1 MAMVAHLNEAFQ
13 LEPCGEGTFRARSLA
28 DVGEGDVVFGG
39 QFVAQ
44 MLLAGATV
52 DPAKTVKSVQALIG
66 RPAVRREP
74 YLIEVEQMHGGRA
87 FSTAVVT
94 ARQDQR
100 LCARALVL
108 LHAPE
113 PDVIRHARPVPD
125 VPGPDEAVPYDGYR
139 TGEDARPLGGREQRI
154 VGGVDPISG
163 ATVAPPLLRIWARM
177 ADGGPD
183 PLHAQAF
190 IAFESAGPNIA
201 TAMLPHAGVGT
212 SSAHGSISTGIMTH
226 TVTFQEPSR
235 SSDWHLLEITS
246 PYAGNG
252 RSFGRGD
259 VFLEDGMLVASWTQ
273 DSIIREFPKDVSGF
287 QGRTVL

>member
-1 MAMVAHLNEAFQ
+1 METVAHLNDAFR
-13 LEPCGEGTFRARSLA
+13 LEPAGEATFRARSLA

-87 FSTAVVT
+87 FASAVVT
-94 ARQDQR
+94 ARQDDR

-113 PDVIRHARPVPD
+113 RDVIRHAAPAPN
-125 VPGPDEAVPYDGYR
+125 VPGPDEAVPYDGYHL
-139 TGEDARPLGGREQRI
+139 GDDALVLGGREQRI
-154 VGGVDPISG
+154 VGGLDPISG
-163 ATVAPPLLRIWARM
+163 STVAPPLLRIWARM
-177 ADGGPD
+177 AGAGAD
-183 PLHAQAF
+183 PLHAKAF

-226 TVTFQEPSR
+226 TVTFHEPSR
-235 SSDWHLLEITS
+235 ASNWHLLEITS
-246 PYAGNG
+246 PYAGRG
-252 RSFGRGD
+252 RAFGRGD
-259 VFLEDGMLVASWTQ
+259 VFLEDGALVASWSQ

-287 QGRTVL
+287 EGRTVL